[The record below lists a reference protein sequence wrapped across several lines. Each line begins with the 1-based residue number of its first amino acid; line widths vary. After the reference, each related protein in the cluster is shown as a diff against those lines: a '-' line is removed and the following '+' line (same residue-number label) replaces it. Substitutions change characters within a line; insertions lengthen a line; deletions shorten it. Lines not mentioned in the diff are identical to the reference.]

1 MRTFRAVVLSLLIV
15 VAKPAQFNEQGGS
28 TPENNGEP
36 DHHNLPVAGKTFAS
50 LVPPH
55 ARIAFIASAPNPKRW
70 LIVDKVKKFN
80 ALAKDYCEKNGL
92 MFVDVFPLM
101 LGADGLPKPNI
112 FRDDRLHMNTNGYA
126 IWSEALR
133 PYVK

>member
-1 MRTFRAVVLSLLIV
+1 MKPTMLSSIARLSLLIV

-55 ARIAFIASAPNPKRW
+55 ARIA
-70 LIVDKVKKFN
+70 LIESRGLGVV
-80 ALAKDYCEKNGL
+80 ALA
-92 MFVDVFPLM
+92 
-101 LGADGLPKPNI
+101 LGVVP
-112 FRDDRLHMNTNGYA
+112 
-126 IWSEALR
+126 
-133 PYVK
+133 